1 MRLAPR
7 PAAMIAIC
15 VQFAALIRCLA
26 EYFRVK
32 PVLGPALSLVRVEP
46 FILGA
51 LVSSVCAL
59 AAIVAYFAE
68 KYWLAVGVAALN
80 ASVLFWLKFASS

>member
-1 MRLAPR
+1 MRISWR
-7 PAAMIAIC
+7 SAARIAIY

-26 EYFRVK
+26 EYFRLK
-32 PVLGPALSLVRVEP
+32 HILGPALSLARVEP

-59 AAIVAYFAE
+59 AAVLCYFAE
-68 KYWLAVGVAALN
+68 KYWLAVGVATLN
-80 ASVLFWLKFASS
+80 VAVLFWLKFASS